1 MINQLYLRARHVFL
15 THCNN
20 AAKKSNRTEVI
31 FMKKSKQTVND
42 GSIRKDSNKKVSPP
56 QPFFDGRSVR
66 TRYISKKVIV

>member
-1 MINQLYLRARHVFL
+1 MKGIPTDGSDDKRGAAANEFL
-15 THCNN
+15 
-20 AAKKSNRTEVI
+20 
-31 FMKKSKQTVND
+31 QQPLLND